1 MGVDLEAAEA
11 FGLVLRARRLD
22 AGLTQE
28 QLAFEAEIQ
37 RVYVSK
43 LELGKYQP
51 TLTMLLTLAK
61 ALDCAASDLVDEV
74 EQHLASAH
82 RKPKSGATAR
92 PQRVRVKAKS
102 AK

>member
-1 MGVDLEAAEA
+1 LEAAEA
-11 FGLVLRARRLD
+11 FGLVLRTRRLD

-43 LELGKYQP
+43 LELGQYQP

-61 ALDCAASDLVDEV
+61 ALDCAASDLVVEV
-74 EQHLASAH
+74 EQQLANAH
-82 RKPKSGATAR
+82 RKQKTASTKR
-92 PQRVRVKAKS
+92 PQRIRAKTKS